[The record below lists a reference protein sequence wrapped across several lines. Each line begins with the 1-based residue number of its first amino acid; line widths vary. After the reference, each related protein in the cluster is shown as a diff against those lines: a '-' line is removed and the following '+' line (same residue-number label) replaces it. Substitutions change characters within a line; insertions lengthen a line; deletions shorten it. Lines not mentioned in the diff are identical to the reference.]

1 MKSGFVSIVGRP
13 NVGKSTLLNTIMDRK
28 IAITSIKAQTTRN
41 NIMGVYHED
50 GVQIVFIDTPGIHK
64 PKNNLGKLLNNM
76 AYYTIEDTDVIVF
89 VVDISEAFG
98 PGDKFVIEKLKNI
111 DKPVILVLNKIDRVT
126 KEVIMKKI
134 LQYKDMYD
142 FAEIVPL
149 SVIKQEDGI
158 KLVNVLKKYITDDIK
173 YYDDDYITDKNT
185 EFFIAEYVREKILNN
200 TNDEVPHSI
209 TCITESIK
217 QTKESAEVNV
227 LIIVERD
234 GLKKIII
241 GHNGDM
247 IKRIGIEARKD
258 IEELLGKRVYLNL
271 FVKTVKKWRDKEK
284 YLSEF
289 GFKNLDK

>member
-76 AYYTIEDTDVIVF
+76 AYYTIEDTDVILF
-89 VVDISEAFG
+89 LVDISEAFG

-134 LQYKDMYD
+134 VQYKDMYD
-142 FAEIVPL
+142 FAEIVPV
-149 SVIKQEDGI
+149 SVIKKEDVD

-247 IKRIGIEARKD
+247 IKKIGIEARKD

-271 FVKTVKKWRDKEK
+271 YVKTVKKWRDKEK

-289 GFKNLDK
+289 GFKNLDI